1 MGQPIIGQQVNGSRL
16 SPLFPSSTLH
26 PTDYTPNRFNS
37 LSKPYSSMP
46 LSFLLF
52 AIAKVSPCLMQ
63 TMLKF
68 YCSIVHAL
76 WVQHAPHLLTSIR
89 RVCMHGIT
97 MCSTGFSKQSRR
109 VCMHLDPSFGNNIMA
124 HPPEGSEGLSFNKRT
139 HVLSLEA
146 VLSVMQSQNYF
157 LDVR

>member
-46 LSFLLF
+46 LSSLLF
-52 AIAKVSPCLMQ
+52 ATAKVSPCLMQ

-124 HPPEGSEGLSFNKRT
+124 RAHQKDRKDFLSINEPTFSLWRQSF
-139 HVLSLEA
+139 LSC
-146 VLSVMQSQNYF
+146 NPKTTF
-157 LDVR
+157 

>member
-1 MGQPIIGQQVNGSRL
+1 MNKVNGSRL
-16 SPLFPSSTLH
+16 SPLFPSSTLY

-46 LSFLLF
+46 LSSLLF
-52 AIAKVSPCLMQ
+52 ATAKVSPCLMQ

-76 WVQHAPHLLTSIR
+76 WVQHVAPHLLTSIR
-89 RVCMHGIT
+89 RVCMHVRDGIT

-109 VCMHLDPSFGNNIMA
+109 VCMHLDPTFGNNIMA
-124 HPPEGSEGLSFNKRT
+124 RPPEGSEGLSFNKRT

-146 VLSVMQSQNYF
+146 ALSVMQSQNSF
-157 LDVR
+157 